1 MRILYAIILAS
12 RDLENKMKIIKDIS
26 YSVLKDDMH
35 KIDLHM
41 PDGKCRALLVY
52 FHGGGFVEGSRDL
65 DLLPHFA
72 EDMTEAGIAV
82 ASVEYR
88 MYPEAKYP
96 DFVEDAAEAVAYAK
110 RELLPLAKC
119 EKLIVSGTSA
129 GAYLTMMLCFDE
141 MWLGKYGVS
150 NEDITAYVHDAGQ
163 PTAHFNVLKERG
175 IDPSSVVIDE
185 AAPIYHVKAESYPPM
200 HLIVSDNDIPGRVE
214 QTEMLMKK
222 LEMSG
227 YDMTKLCYVITHGT
241 HVWYVNK
248 ADDSGKNEFGK
259 LILPFI
265 NKIV

>member
-1 MRILYAIILAS
+1 MRILCAIILAS
-12 RDLENKMKIIKDIS
+12 RDLEDKMKIIKDMS

-82 ASVEYR
+82 ASVEYS
-88 MYPEAKYP
+88 MYPEAQYP

-185 AAPIYHVKAESYPPM
+185 AAPIFHVKKCDYPPM
-200 HLIVSDNDIPGRVE
+200 HFIVSDNDIPDRLN
-214 QTEMLMKK
+214 QTKMMIDKLKK
-222 LEMSG
+222 CG
-227 YDMTKLCYVITHGT
+227 YPEAKISSVITHGT
-241 HVWYVNK
+241 HVWYVTK
-248 ADDSGKNEFGK
+248 VDPDGKNEFAK
-259 LILPFI
+259 IIIPFI
-265 NKIV
+265 NKNV